1 MPNDEKKNKVG
12 EEEWEFKISSNEE
25 VEVPANSALKLKS
38 KGFPAKTLQKK
49 SGLTLDHNARPQTKS
64 RTRLSSE
71 LDQRDEK
78 KYKDLFHYAS
88 LPKRAMAFCID
99 LILLGG
105 LLKGLQLLSPL
116 LLAFFHSYSVNLPL
130 GIRELFLAKI
140 VLGLGGLLG
149 GSVLFVIPLAFYNV
163 SLGKKCMGLQ
173 VRGEELFTLS
183 LFQAM
188 GRELFLKPLS
198 ILLVFGFITP
208 FFTKKRQSLHDMMA
222 NTIVIED

>member
-1 MPNDEKKNKVG
+1 MPNDEKKNGLG
-12 EEEWEFKISSNEE
+12 EEEWEFKISSNEK
-25 VEVPANSALKLKS
+25 VEPPTKSALKLKS
-38 KGFPAKTLQKK
+38 RGPQAKTLQKK
-49 SGLTLDHNARPQTKS
+49 SGLTLDNAGRPQIKS
-64 RTRLSSE
+64 RTKLSSE

-78 KYKDLFHYAS
+78 KYKDLIHYAS
-88 LPKRAMAFCID
+88 LHRRGIAFIID
-99 LILLGG
+99 LLILVG
-105 LLKGLQLLSPL
+105 LLKGLQLLAPL
-116 LLAFFHSYSVNLPL
+116 LLTFFHSYFGHLPL
-130 GIRELFLAKI
+130 VINDLFLTKI
-140 VLGLGGLLG
+140 VLVGGGLFG
-149 GSVLFVIPLAFYNV
+149 WFVLFVIPLAFYNV

-173 VRGEELFTLS
+173 VRGEEFFTLS

>member
-38 KGFPAKTLQKK
+38 KGLRAKTLQKK

-88 LPKRAMAFCID
+88 LSKRAMAFCID